1 MRPVPSLILALCLVS
16 SVSIGGIAV
25 AGPADLPAP
34 TAAAAPRV
42 TVSLSAQLTEAAQ
55 KTYGLAEVESQ
66 AERLR
71 RLVVQDLEQMGVMAG
86 GRVDLLLVDLKPSRP
101 TRQEMISRP
110 GLSFRSAAL
119 GGVRIEGEMTTFDGK
134 VTPVSFS
141 WYASDLSNSRRQSV
155 WGDAQWAFER
165 FSHRLS
171 RGQLYA
177 LR

>member
-1 MRPVPSLILALCLVS
+1 MRAVSSLILAASLVFAPALANPAQA
-16 SVSIGGIAV
+16 GQGEAPAV
-25 AGPADLPAP
+25 
-34 TAAAAPRV
+34 AAAPGPQV
-42 TVSLSAQLTEAAQ
+42 TVRLSPALRENAE
-55 KTYGLAEVESQ
+55 KTYGLTEVEAQ

-71 RLVVQDLEQMGVMAG
+71 TLVTEDLEQMGVMAG
-86 GRVDLLLVDLKPSRP
+86 GKVDLVLVDLKPSRP
-101 TRQEMISRP
+101 TRQEMLSRP

-119 GGVRIEGEMTTFDGK
+119 GGARIEGQMTTFDGR
-134 VTPVSFS
+134 VTPLSFT
-141 WYASDLSNSRRQSV
+141 WFASDLGDSRRQSV

>member
-1 MRPVPSLILALCLVS
+1 MRAVSSLILA
-16 SVSIGGIAV
+16 IGLGLPPTLAPPAL
-25 AGPADLPAP
+25 AGQGEAP
-34 TAAAAPRV
+34 TTAAAAGPQV
-42 TVSLSAQLTEAAQ
+42 TVRLSPALRENAAE
-55 KTYGLAEVESQ
+55 TYGLAEVEAQ

-71 RLVVQDLEQMGVMAG
+71 TLVTEDLEQMGVMAG
-86 GRVDLLLVDLKPSRP
+86 GRVDLVLLDLKPSRP
-101 TRQEMISRP
+101 TRQEMLARP

-119 GGVRIEGEMTTFDGK
+119 GGARIEGKMTTFDGK
-134 VTPVSFS
+134 VTPLSFS
-141 WYASDLSNSRRQSV
+141 WFASDLADSRRQAV

>member
-1 MRPVPSLILALCLVS
+1 MRAVSSLILAVGFGL
-16 SVSIGGIAV
+16 
-25 AGPADLPAP
+25 
-34 TAAAAPRV
+34 TAALASPALAGQGETPALATALGPQV
-42 TVSLSAQLTEAAQ
+42 TVRLSSALREDAA
-55 KTYGLAEVESQ
+55 KTYGLAEVEAQ

-71 RLVVQDLEQMGVMAG
+71 TLVTEDLEQMGVMAG
-86 GRVDLLLVDLKPSRP
+86 GRIDLVLVDLKPSRP
-101 TRQEMISRP
+101 TRQEMLSRP

-119 GGVRIEGEMTTFDGK
+119 GGARIEGQMTTFDGR
-134 VTPVSFS
+134 VTPLSFT
-141 WYASDLSNSRRQSV
+141 WFASDLADSRRQSV